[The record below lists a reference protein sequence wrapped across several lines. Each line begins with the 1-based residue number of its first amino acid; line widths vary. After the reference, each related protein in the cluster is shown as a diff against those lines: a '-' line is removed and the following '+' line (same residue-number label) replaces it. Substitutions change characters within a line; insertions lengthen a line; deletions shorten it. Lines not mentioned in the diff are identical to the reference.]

1 MANIITVKGGSSTPT
16 ISNLEELELG
26 FDKVGKK
33 LFIRCNNEIIQI
45 GTSKEEIINSAF
57 PINSIFITTNSA
69 NPGTY
74 LGGTWEAFGTG
85 RTLIAVDGSNTSF
98 NTVEKTGGTTS
109 LNLAHTHT
117 TSGHILTTS
126 EMPSHSHSMTH
137 THSDTFS
144 CASNSHSHTMSHSHS
159 DSFSAS
165 CSSSGSHFHAVIYD
179 PHQYGYDPTHSSSYS
194 THALGLDGTNASG
207 VGDYTFSY
215 NSGKRVTTG
224 NVGTNK
230 KGSHTHTISISGSVS
245 TYSGSTSSSSHS
257 HTISGSV
264 SQYSGSTGTSGSGNS
279 HSHGNT
285 GSALDSY
292 TVLPPYITVYMWK
305 RTA

>member
-98 NTVEKTGGTTS
+98 NTVEKTGGATS

-159 DSFSAS
+159 DSFSCAN
-165 CSSSGSHFHAVIYD
+165 G
-179 PHQYGYDPTHSSSYS
+179 
-194 THALGLDGTNASG
+194 
-207 VGDYTFSY
+207 
-215 NSGKRVTTG
+215 
-224 NVGTNK
+224 
-230 KGSHTHTISISGSVS
+230 GSHTHDVRYKTSDLSLDATSNYSGYKLSWDYNYTDKLPSPTAGGHARLWTTSAGSHSHTISGSVS

-264 SQYSGSTGTSGSGNS
+264 SQYSGSTGTSGSGSS
-279 HSHGNT
+279 HSHGDT
-285 GSALDSY
+285 GSALSSY

>member
-98 NTVEKTGGTTS
+98 NTVEKTGGATS

-159 DSFSAS
+159 DSFS
-165 CSSSGSHFHAVIYD
+165 CSNG
-179 PHQYGYDPTHSSSYS
+179 
-194 THALGLDGTNASG
+194 
-207 VGDYTFSY
+207 
-215 NSGKRVTTG
+215 
-224 NVGTNK
+224 
-230 KGSHTHTISISGSVS
+230 GSHTHDVRYKTSDLSLDATSNYSGYKLSWDYNYTDKLPSPTAGGHARLWTTSAGSHSHTISGSVS

-264 SQYSGSTGTSGSGNS
+264 SQYSGSTGTSGSGSS
-279 HSHGNT
+279 HSHGDT
-285 GSALDSY
+285 GSALSSY

>member
-1 MANIITVKGGSSTPT
+1 MANVITVKGGNSTPT
-16 ISNLEELELG
+16 TSNLEKLELG
-26 FDKVGKK
+26 FDKVAKK
-33 LFIRCNNEIIQI
+33 LYIRCEDEIIQI
-45 GTSKEEIINSAF
+45 GTSKEEIVNTAF
-57 PINSIFITTNSA
+57 PISSIFITINSA

-85 RTLIAVDGSNTSF
+85 RTLISVDESNTNFS
-98 NTVEKTGGTTS
+98 TVEKTGGSTS
-109 LNLAHTHT
+109 LNLAHTHS
-117 TSGHILTTS
+117 TSGHTLTTS
-126 EMPSHSHSMTH
+126 EIPSHSHSMTH

-159 DSFSAS
+159 DSFSVAS
-165 CSSSGSHFHAVIYD
+165 GGNHQHTVMALKAGGNYAWGVAPGEGRWCSSTPDGGAAV
-179 PHQYGYDPTHSSSYS
+179 GRTMNTGNWGLGTHSHS
-194 THALGLDGTNASG
+194 LN
-207 VGDYTFSY
+207 
-215 NSGKRVTTG
+215 
-224 NVGTNK
+224 
-230 KGSHTHTISISGSVS
+230 GSVS

-264 SQYSGSTGTSGSGNS
+264 SQYSGSTGTAGSGNS